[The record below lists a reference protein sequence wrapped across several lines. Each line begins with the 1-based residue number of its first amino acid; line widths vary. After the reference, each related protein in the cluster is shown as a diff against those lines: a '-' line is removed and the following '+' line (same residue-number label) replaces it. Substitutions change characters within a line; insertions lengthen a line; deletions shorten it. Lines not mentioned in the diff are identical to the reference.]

1 MVFNDVT
8 AERFIFQCLI
18 YMADET
24 GRNMRTDRQQST
36 YMKIA
41 DTVCVTETYSTL
53 KVTPQLFQVNYTR
66 LTWTLSKD

>member
-1 MVFNDVT
+1 MRQ
-8 AERFIFQCLI
+8 AEICELI
-18 YMADET
+18 GNKT
-24 GRNMRTDRQQST
+24 H
-36 YMKIA
+36 MKIA